1 MKSDHCIDVC
11 NQLLRGERSAVETYD
26 QAIKNFANEPAAP
39 ELSRIREEHAD
50 SVAILEENVR
60 SMGGHADQEAG
71 VWGAFANTVQGA
83 ANLFGTNSAMEVLQ
97 TGEKTG
103 KKGYEEA
110 LEDPGVMTECKEM
123 IRSLLLPTVDEHIG
137 TLERLQKAA

>member
-11 NQLLRGERSAVETYD
+11 NQLLRGERSAIETYD
-26 QAIKNFANEPAAP
+26 QAIKNFANDPAAP
-39 ELSRIREEHAD
+39 KLSRIREEHVD
-50 SVAILEENVR
+50 SVAVLEENVR

-71 VWGAFANTVQGA
+71 VWGALANTVQGA
-83 ANLFGTNSAMEVLQ
+83 ANLFGTNSAREALQ
-97 TGEKTG
+97 TGEKAG

-110 LEDPGVMTECKEM
+110 LEDAGVMAECKEM
-123 IRSLLLPTVDEHIG
+123 IRSHLLPAVDEHIG